1 MAASPRRGAG
11 FLPDSRI
18 RPMPKAVAAGV
29 LDRYR
34 RLNDLSG
41 TMSDVLDSRGIA
53 GTISASRLKP
63 TIANAR
69 IVGRAITVRNVPQRH
84 DPYLALNDSSN
95 LMSEIEGIH
104 QAGPGDVIVIQ
115 GIADVSNM
123 GGIMATV
130 AKRQGVVGAIVDGGV
145 RDIGTSRA
153 IDLPIWSRD
162 VSPVTGKW
170 RCVTEEINGTVNVMG
185 CMVQAGD
192 LVIADETG
200 VCFVPQALVE
210 ELLPLCEE
218 AHHKEE
224 DWVKRIDGGISIPD
238 LVRKLFQKFPYPD
251 A

>member
-1 MAASPRRGAG
+1 MSDHKGGAG

-18 RPMPKAVAAGV
+18 RPAPREIPTAI

-34 RLNDLSG
+34 KLNDLSG
-41 TMSDVLDSRGIA
+41 TMSDVLDAKGIS

-63 TIANAR
+63 TIADAR

-84 DPYLALNDSSN
+84 DPYFAVSDNSN

-104 QAGPGDVIVIQ
+104 QAGPGDVLVIQ
-115 GIADVSNM
+115 GIPDVSNM
-123 GGIMATV
+123 GGIMATT
-130 AKRQGVVGAIVDGGV
+130 AKRQGIVGAVVDGGV
-145 RDIGTSRA
+145 RDVGTSRA
-153 IDLPIWSRD
+153 IRLPIWSKD

-170 RCVTEEINGTVNVMG
+170 RCVTEEINGTINIMG

-210 ELLPLCEE
+210 TLLPLCEE
-218 AHHKEE
+218 AHYKEE
-224 DWVKRIDGGISIPD
+224 DWVKRIDGGISIPE
-238 LVRKLFQKFPYPD
+238 LVKKLFQKFPY
-251 A
+251 AGK

>member
-1 MAASPRRGAG
+1 MSVAQRGAG

-18 RPMPKAVAAGV
+18 RPAPKPIPTAV
-29 LDRYR
+29 LERYR
-34 RLNDLSG
+34 KLNDLSG
-41 TMSDVLDSRGIA
+41 TMSDVLDAKGIA

-63 TIANAR
+63 TIADAR
-69 IVGRAITVRNVPQRH
+69 IVGRAITVRNVPQRL
-84 DPYLALNDSSN
+84 DPYVALSDSSN

-130 AKRQGVVGAIVDGGV
+130 AKRQGVAGAVVDGGV
-145 RDIGTSRA
+145 RDVGTSRSLK
-153 IDLPIWSRD
+153 LPIWSKD
-162 VSPVTGKW
+162 VSPITGKW

-185 CMVQAGD
+185 CMVSAGD

-200 VCFVPQALVE
+200 VCFVPQARVE
-210 ELLPLCEE
+210 EFLPLCEE
-218 AHHKEE
+218 AHYKEE

-238 LVRKLFQKFPYPD
+238 LVKKLFQKFPYSNN
-251 A
+251 